1 MGITEISG
9 CELLTSPSGE
19 EPHFCLLGKLSFHIP
34 PEQRGLN
41 EEEGRG
47 RREAAVVTGLV
58 TWICRRSTVDCRMQ
72 EGKGGERVL

>member
-1 MGITEISG
+1 MGITEISR

-19 EPHFCLLGKLSFHIP
+19 EPRFCLLGKLSFHII

-47 RREAAVVTGLV
+47 RREAAVVMGWV
-58 TWICRRSTVDCRMQ
+58 TWICRRSTMDCRMQ
-72 EGKGGERVL
+72 EGRGGAGVV